1 MTYKQ
6 YLTVMIFG
14 NLVSWFAFGFVLFR
28 INPYTSGHMGHIF
41 FYISLYLAICGTLAV
56 LGFIVR
62 IYLTRDKVISRQAGV
77 AFRQA
82 VLFASLPVGGL
93 ILQSRNLFT
102 WWNTIVFI
110 GALTVIELFFI
121 SISTRRI

>member
-14 NLVSWFAFGFVLFR
+14 TLVSWFAFGFVLFR
-28 INPYTSGHMGHIF
+28 INPYTSGWMGAVF
-41 FYISLYLAICGTLAV
+41 FYLSLYLAVCGTFAV
-56 LGFIVR
+56 LGFIAR
-62 IYLTRDKVISRQAGV
+62 IYLTREKVISRQAGF

-102 WWNTIVFI
+102 WWNTIIFI
-110 GALTVIELFFI
+110 GALTVIELFFV
-121 SISTRRI
+121 SISRKR